1 MSVEILTRTRSGE
14 YFIYKAAVDGK
25 LLSDT
30 VSVPAEYVL
39 SKSDADALAFVH
51 RQIRGVARMLD
62 EQARGE
68 LEIIR

>member
-1 MSVEILTRTRSGE
+1 MSVEILTRTRQGE
-14 YFIYKAAVDGK
+14 YFVYKAAVDGQ

-39 SKSDADALAFVH
+39 SRSDKDALEFVQ
-51 RQIRGVARMLD
+51 RQIRGVARMLA

-68 LEIIR
+68 LEVIR

>member
-1 MSVEILTRTRSGE
+1 MGVEILNRRRDGE
-14 YFIYKAAVDGK
+14 YFIYKAAVDGT

-39 SKSDADALAFVH
+39 TKGDAEAQAFVE
-51 RQIRGVARMLD
+51 RQVRGVARMLA

-68 LEIIR
+68 LETFR